1 MLVVTSV
8 SSINI
13 EELQKVLQTLR
24 FICLLSPVSIY
35 IIMFSDQTVKHYNN
49 YDHSD
54 EVHLTLVVFLSQYLH
69 LHQ

>member
-1 MLVVTSV
+1 MLVVIIVNNTNQTYV
-8 SSINI
+8 KI
-13 EELQKVLQTLR
+13 QTLW